1 MYMDACAEDDII
13 LKETALQG
21 TITWSEMGKLNIQ
34 YWLKKV
40 S

>member
-1 MYMDACAEDDII
+1 MYMDACAQDDI

-21 TITWSEMGKLNIQ
+21 TITWSEMGKQNNQ

-40 S
+40 Y